1 MSDEKILKLPTPRH
15 KGSMSLEAAIKARKT
30 TRELSAKSLSLDQV
44 SQLLWAL
51 QGVTQVEEP
60 SEGKPLH
67 YRTAPSSGRAFPLEV
82 YTLLPSGFYHFKPF
96 THELHRLTKEDLRA
110 PLSAAAYADF
120 NQEAI
125 QTSPL
130 TIVLTV
136 DNKTALKMTPLL
148 EDVIRYVHLEAG
160 HATQNLA
167 LQAASLG
174 LGLTMITSFKI
185 GMVYPVLKLPLKHRP
200 IYLLPIGYPPDED
213 ES

>member
-1 MSDEKILKLPTPRH
+1 MSDETILKLPSPRH
-15 KGSMSLEAAIKARKT
+15 EGPMSLEAAIKARKT
-30 TRELSAKSLSLDQV
+30 TRELSSKSLSLSHV

-51 QGVTQVEEP
+51 QGVTQTEEP
-60 SEGKPLH
+60 TDGKSLH

-82 YTLLPSGFYHFKPF
+82 YTLLSSGLYHFKPF
-96 THELHRLTKEDLRA
+96 KHELHRLSEEDLRTS
-110 PLSAAAYADF
+110 LSQAAYAEF

-136 DNKTALKMTPLL
+136 DNKAALKMTPLL

-167 LQAASLG
+167 LQVASLG
-174 LGLTMITSFKI
+174 LGLTMITSFRI

-200 IYLLPIGYPPDED
+200 IYLLPIGYPPED
-213 ES
+213 